1 MDTPEEIVSA
11 WLAGRPSSTAAEYRR
26 DALRF
31 ARAAPGRLVEVGR
44 AAVQDWLDEL
54 HAEEELALSTVR
66 RKLAALSSLFA
77 FMVAEGL
84 RDDNPAQRCRAPIA
98 RSRLSEKILTRRQ
111 VRHLCYIGAQAGRD
125 RLMLRTLYA
134 LALRASEL
142 VTIETRDVRPAD
154 DDDPQAAGL
163 VDLYGKGQKEAT
175 LRMEGPPWPLL
186 KKRAKETEDG
196 PLFDVS
202 RQTVWN
208 VVKKAADRAQ
218 LPEKVS
224 PHWLRHS
231 AVSHM
236 LNAGVP
242 AHEVRD
248 FARHASLETTSTY
261 AHARPDASPGAVL
274 SA

>member
-1 MDTPEEIVSA
+1 MDTAETIVGA
-11 WLAGRPSSTAAEYRR
+11 WLAGRPESTADEYRR

-31 ARAAPGRLVEVGR
+31 RRSAGEDLASVGR
-44 AAVQDWLDEL
+44 AGVQAWLDEL
-54 HAEEELALSTVR
+54 GEELAASTVR

-77 FMVAEGL
+77 FMQAEGL
-84 RDDNPAQRCRAPIA
+84 REDNPALRCRAPKA

-111 VRHLCYIGAQAGRD
+111 VRHLCYIGAEAGRD

-134 LALRASEL
+134 LAWRASEL
-142 VTIETRDVRPAD
+142 VSIAARDVRPAEGEE
-154 DDDPQAAGL
+154 PREAGL

-175 LRMEGPPWPLL
+175 LRMQGPPWPLL
-186 KKRAKETEDG
+186 WKRAGESSPG
-196 PLFDVS
+196 GALFDVS
-202 RQTVWN
+202 RQTVYN
-208 VVKKAADRAQ
+208 VTKRAAKRAG

-231 AVSHM
+231 AASHM
-236 LNAGVP
+236 LDAGAP

-248 FARHASLETTSTY
+248 YLRHSSLETTSRY
-261 AHARPDASPGAVL
+261 AHARPDSSPGAAL